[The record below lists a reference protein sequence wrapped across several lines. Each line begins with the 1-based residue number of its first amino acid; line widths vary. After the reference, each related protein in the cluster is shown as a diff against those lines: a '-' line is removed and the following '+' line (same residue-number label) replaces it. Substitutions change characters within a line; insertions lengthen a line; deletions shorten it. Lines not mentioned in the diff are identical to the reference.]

1 MQQLTLRHQVLK
13 LQMYKQFFAVLV
25 GAGILAAIS
34 ILYQFYLRLSKKPLS
49 WRYTWM
55 LESYS
60 DLVFMGV
67 LVAVAVLW
75 RPRSNNT
82 RYGYGEFF
90 QVDTDGGDNEDN
102 IHEIPLETINV
113 GGGELRKRNSFKSTS
128 RHQQQTQPSAKD
140 TYEADREKNIEKG
153 KYKMTPL
160 DKDIMSIDLDDEG
173 EDGDISI
180 ETQLRKMD

>member
-1 MQQLTLRHQVLK
+1 
-13 LQMYKQFFAVLV
+13 
-25 GAGILAAIS
+25 
-34 ILYQFYLRLSKKPLS
+34 
-49 WRYTWM
+49 M